1 MAAGEPHRLLI
12 VGVGSIGERHLRCF
26 QATGRVELALVEV
39 NAALGQTVG
48 QRYGVRTYVDLPTA
62 LADGFD
68 GAVIATP
75 APLHVPQANR
85 LAEAGL
91 HLLIEKPLSTN
102 LDGTEH
108 LQQVSRQR
116 HLIVAVAYVYRCHP
130 LLRAMRNELRSGR
143 CGQPVELIAVAG
155 QHFPTYR
162 PAYRSTYYVD
172 HTSGGGAIQDA
183 LTHLLNAGE
192 WLLGPVDRLVAD
204 AAHQVLEGVAVE
216 DTVHLLARH
225 GPVLASYSLNQHQ
238 APNEITITVV
248 CTKGTV
254 RCEFHENRWRWLSDP
269 GGSWHEESIAPLE
282 RDQLFQAQAHAFLD
296 AIEDLAA
303 PLCTLEEGL
312 QTLLVNL
319 AALASVEQQRW
330 QSLRGDLW
338 HEPVTD

>member
-48 QRYGVRTYVDLPTA
+48 QRYGVRPYVDLPTA

-102 LDGTEH
+102 LDGIEH

-116 HLIVAVAYVYRCHP
+116 HLIVAVGYVYRCHP

-192 WLLGPVDRLVAD
+192 WLLGPMDRLIAD
-204 AAHQVLEGVAVE
+204 AAHKVLEGVAVE

-254 RCEFHENRWRWLSDP
+254 RCEFQENRWRWLSDP
-269 GGSWHEESIAPLE
+269 GGSWHEENIAPLE

-296 AIEDLAA
+296 AIEGLAA

-312 QTLLVNL
+312 QTLLANL
-319 AALASVEQQRW
+319 AALASVEQQCW
-330 QSLRGDLW
+330 QSLRGDL
-338 HEPVTD
+338 